1 MNLKEIRSM
10 IGSIVDY
17 DPQVDSYKSEVNR
30 IVNEVYD
37 DFFGMHPWQWSQA
50 EVDQYTV
57 PDVDLGTITL
67 TTSTV
72 IPVKFI
78 ANTANFLTYRH
89 EGSILT
95 IHDAPD
101 KRDNG
106 EYIIDK
112 CDFDNGNNLTYV
124 SKLAKAANKIAGFHA
139 AGQARAVVLQRYL
152 PLPADCNEPIS
163 IGVRNQAESGTD
175 GFRHFYQLTK
185 RQDEELNLRLDV
197 NGQPTEWIAYSQFP
211 EKVTTVADFA
221 PFPGDLVVSSIATGA
236 GTPWPEGTYEFK
248 FCYVFRGQEGPLS
261 EPIEFVNVGAANNLR
276 FVTRDTTLGLQF
288 GIRKK
293 IYVRLKNINLG
304 GGVFYS
310 DEHFRDLSATIL
322 PDDNAAVNAG
332 SLGTQNIPYFIID
345 DDNTSLDYPN
355 AVTGLRPG
363 IAYLKSLPRAPDNS
377 GSVWQIRLNPHP
389 AGEREPIDA
398 TVTRSA
404 TNAFIGY
411 PVRLRYNKRFYSLA
425 NDADMPQC
433 PPDVH
438 RYIVYAACAE
448 LFMKHKEESQ
458 ALFYTKKAADELAGA
473 RKRHLTT
480 RAGPY
485 IKAAYNVGPIYG
497 EAFRKLNYKP

>member
-1 MNLKEIRSM
+1 MNLKDIRNM

-37 DFFGMHPWQWSQA
+37 DLFGMHPWQWSQA

-57 PDVDLGTITL
+57 PDVNLGTVNL

-72 IPVKFI
+72 IPIKFI
-78 ANTANFLTYRH
+78 ANTANLLTYRH

-95 IHDAPD
+95 LTGCPD
-101 KRDNG
+101 TRDNG

-112 CDFDNGNNLTYV
+112 CDFDGGNNLTYV
-124 SKLAKAANKIAGFHA
+124 SKLSKNANKISGWHQ
-139 AGQARAVVLQRYL
+139 AGQATAVALQRYL
-152 PLPADCNEPIS
+152 PLPADCNEPLS

-185 RQDEELNLRLDV
+185 RMDEELNLRLDIV
-197 NGQPTEWIAYSQFP
+197 GQPTEWIPYSQFP
-211 EKVTTVADFA
+211 EKVLTVADFA
-221 PFPGDLVVSSIATGA
+221 PFPGDLVVSSIPTGL

-261 EPIEFVNVGAANNLR
+261 EAVEFVNVGAANNLR
-276 FVTRDTTLGLQF
+276 FVTRDTTLGFQF

-304 GGVFYS
+304 GGQFYS
-310 DEHFRDLSATIL
+310 DAHFRDLGATTFQRSNTDI
-322 PDDNAAVNAG
+322 AAG
-332 SLGTQNIPYFIID
+332 LLGTANVPFIMID
-345 DDNTSLDYPN
+345 DDNTSFDYPN
-355 AVTGLRPG
+355 TVTGVLPG
-363 IAYLKSLPRAPDNS
+363 IAYLRSLPRAPNND

-389 AGEREPIDA
+389 SGEA
-398 TVTRSA
+398 TLVPATIGNDE
-404 TNAFIGY
+404 TNAFVGY
-411 PVRLRYNKRFYSLA
+411 PVRVRYNKRFFSLE
-425 NDADMPQC
+425 NDVDTPQC

-438 RYIVYAACAE
+438 RYLVYAACVE
-448 LFMKHKEESQ
+448 LFQKHKEEQQ
-458 ALFYTKKAADELAGA
+458 ALFYEKKAKMELDGI

-485 IKAAYNVGPIYG
+485 IKQAFNVGPIYG
-497 EAFRKLNYKP
+497 EAFRKLTYKP